1 MYQYVVAELPKLN
14 TKVPNIHYGGCCV
27 FAEELY
33 TVLKDLE
40 LEPKIYVITE
50 KPKELLV
57 FNDGKTIDEDDIDVC
72 HVLIEVD
79 GVLIDNK
86 GMYKDRKEYGEF
98 TNEDMFKTI
107 YITIESLKRM
117 NVEFKYWNRKFNREQ
132 IPMIKTFLTKVG
144 NKVKKNLVK

>member
-14 TKVPNIHYGGCCV
+14 TKVPYIEYGGCCV

-33 TVLKDLE
+33 TVLNDLE
-40 LEPKIYVITE
+40 LNPKIYVITE

-57 FNDGKTIDEDDIDVC
+57 FNDGKTIDEDDIDIC

-98 TNEDMFKTI
+98 INED
-107 YITIESLKRM
+107 
-117 NVEFKYWNRKFNREQ
+117 Q
-132 IPMIKTFLTKVG
+132 
-144 NKVKKNLVK
+144 